1 MDPMKPFEIPTD
13 MRKFAEQSVDQAR
26 KAFDG
31 FIAAAHQAVN
41 DMEGRA
47 HAARSGVME
56 MSGQAMTFAEK
67 NMAESFE
74 FAKNLVRAKDV
85 EEVLRLQTE
94 YVKNQIAVLQAQAKE
109 LADAAAKAAKDVTS
123 QKP

>member
-41 DMEGRA
+41 EMEGRA
-47 HAARSGVME
+47 HAARRGVME
-56 MSGQAMTFAEK
+56 MSGRAMTFAEK
-67 NMAESFE
+67 NMADSFE
-74 FAKNLVRAKDV
+74 FAKSLVRAKDV
-85 EEVLRLQTE
+85 EEVLRLQTD
-94 YVKNQIAVLQAQAKE
+94 YVKKQIAVLQEQAKE
-109 LADAAAKAAKDVTS
+109 LADSAAKAAKDVTS

>member
-41 DMEGRA
+41 EMEGRA

-56 MSGQAMTFAEK
+56 MSGRAMTFAEK

-74 FAKNLVRAKDV
+74 FAKSLVRAKDV
-85 EEVLRLQTE
+85 EEVLRLQTD
-94 YVKNQIAVLQAQAKE
+94 YVKKQIGVLQEQAKE
-109 LADAAAKAAKDVTS
+109 LADSASKAAKDVTS